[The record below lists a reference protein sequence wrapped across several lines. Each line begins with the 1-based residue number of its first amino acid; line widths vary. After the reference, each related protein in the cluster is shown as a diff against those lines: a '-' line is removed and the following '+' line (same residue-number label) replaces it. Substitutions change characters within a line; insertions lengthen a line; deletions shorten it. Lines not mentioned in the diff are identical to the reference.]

1 MDKLRSLIQAKLEE
15 IQDIEVSAELPDDV
29 IEDGKTYFSYSLQ
42 RTSINSDT
50 DRNFTYKVNLNGII
64 KRKNNSTENTL
75 QIIDNAQDEIEE
87 KLKEINIM
95 TDFNDVSVLDSI
107 KKTSVTGRVKYNEI
121 NKGLL

>member
-1 MDKLRSLIQAKLEE
+1 MDKLRSLIQEKLEE

-29 IEDGKTYFSYSLQ
+29 IENGKTYFSYSLQ
-42 RTSINSDT
+42 RTSTNSDT